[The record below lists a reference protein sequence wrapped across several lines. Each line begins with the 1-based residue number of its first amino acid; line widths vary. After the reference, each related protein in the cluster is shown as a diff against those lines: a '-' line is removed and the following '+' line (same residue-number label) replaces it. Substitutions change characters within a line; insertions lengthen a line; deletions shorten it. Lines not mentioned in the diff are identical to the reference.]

1 MRRALTIV
9 SLTVVS
15 LSALAACS
23 TEARNKYGTSG
34 DGPAFAAYDPGLAP
48 GGPGAGGR
56 YKLGGPPSD
65 SLLAAWNRDVG
76 PDGAELPPG
85 EGSAAEGAIVYGA
98 KCASCHGKAG
108 EGMAPAYPLLISRD
122 PKAEQFAFGKDPK
135 LPKSIGN
142 YWPEATTVFDYVRR
156 AMPLTQPGSL
166 TDHEVYAV
174 TAFLLAANKVI
185 ADSAVLDAARLKA
198 VKMPYRDRFV
208 TDDRGGG
215 PNNVK

>member
-15 LSALAACS
+15 LTALAACS

-98 KCASCHGKAG
+98 KCASCH
-108 EGMAPAYPLLISRD
+108 EVPLSVLTSTFTIVPRPD
-122 PKAEQFAFGKDPK
+122 QA
-135 LPKSIGN
+135 
-142 YWPEATTVFDYVRR
+142 R
-156 AMPLTQPGSL
+156 PLTGRHPVAVMVPGVEGDVMIDFASS
-166 TDHEVYAV
+166 TKE
-174 TAFLLAANKVI
+174 
-185 ADSAVLDAARLKA
+185 
-198 VKMPYRDRFV
+198 
-208 TDDRGGG
+208 
-215 PNNVK
+215 